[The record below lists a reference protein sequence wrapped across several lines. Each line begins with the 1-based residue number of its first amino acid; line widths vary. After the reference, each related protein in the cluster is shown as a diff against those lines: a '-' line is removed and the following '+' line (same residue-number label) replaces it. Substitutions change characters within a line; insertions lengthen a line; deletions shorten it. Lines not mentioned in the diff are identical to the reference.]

1 MKRIPVA
8 VLFVAVLLTS
18 CQKKEP
24 TSQIVQRVEAAGAG
38 DVSSASRQ
46 SLEQWF
52 KQHSDIAQETRKACE
67 KVKPTADANW
77 GDTAEGRVCAAA
89 ASAMFFHQEPVAP
102 DKKTFP

>member
-1 MKRIPVA
+1 M
-8 VLFVAVLLTS
+8 LLTS

-24 TSQIVQRVEAAGAG
+24 ASEIVKRVEAAGAG

-67 KVKPTADANW
+67 KVKPAVADANW
-77 GDTAEGRVCAAA
+77 GDSTEGRVCAAA
-89 ASAMFFHQEPVAP
+89 ASAMFFHQEPVKAP
-102 DKKTFP
+102 TRRRF